1 MELKLPLITLDSSFV
16 NRKSISTERSS
27 KMSTIVP
34 PNWMK
39 RNNDTKEKQ
48 EREAFFQIGILKTGD
63 IYGLES
69 LTKRAASMIQSD
81 ATFRDANK
89 INEPIVVSEGTECI
103 LVNKRRFLKSAD
115 FCTLARIAQMDASY
129 TPAHDAKMQIEKARN
144 WGRYKKTLMR
154 DILQR
159 GQNKRKIVAS
169 R

>member
-16 NRKSISTERSS
+16 NRKSTPTGRSS
-27 KMSTIVP
+27 KISTAAS
-34 PNWMK
+34 PNWMR
-39 RNNDTKEKQ
+39 RNNNIKEKQ

-81 ATFRDANK
+81 ATFRDGNK
-89 INEPIVVSEGTECI
+89 INEPVVISEGTECI
-103 LVNKRRFLKSAD
+103 LVNKRKFLKSAD
-115 FCTLARIAQMDASY
+115 FFTLARIAQMDSSH

-144 WGRYKKTLMR
+144 WSRYKKKLMR

-159 GQNKRKIVAS
+159 GQNKRKFVAS